1 MKHNHCVNRQLD
13 KGQREAEMLPSI
25 VLATLALAKPSYLR
39 IAMLFGCRSSSAAGT
54 PASVSRA
61 PLRVARTL
69 RSAARAV
76 NTQ

>member
-39 IAMLFGCRSSSAAGT
+39 IAMLLDAGQVQ
-54 PASVSRA
+54 PQERLPLSREH
-61 PLRVARTL
+61 LL
-69 RSAARAV
+69 E
-76 NTQ
+76 